1 MWQIYKEREG
11 ADMVITVLCCEDSLE
26 GILTAVYEAYEKKLH
41 PDRTRLQLESC
52 MEIQLFSIY
61 ETVKSD
67 REKTQKVIRTIR
79 REFGEEVYYRICQVL
94 ASHTEDKA
102 DVAYHTIACGLRM
115 KNKAQLFSNLSDPF
129 ICRAFEISRN
139 VNNETHRHIEFLRFK
154 ELENKILFAKIGPK
168 NNILTFLTP
177 HFADRLPGENFVIY
191 DETHQLVSI
200 HPKGKAVVI
209 AGADGLDRS
218 VYEKYSEKEKE
229 YQALFRY
236 FCEKIS
242 IKERE
247 NKELQRQMLPLRF
260 RDYMVEF

>member
-1 MWQIYKEREG
+1 MKERKS
-11 ADMVITVLCCEDSLE
+11 ADMETTVLCCEDSLE

-41 PDRTRLQLESC
+41 PDTTRLQMQSC
-52 MEIQLFSIY
+52 TELQLFSVY
-61 ETVKSD
+61 EAVTPNK
-67 REKTQKVIRTIR
+67 EKTQKVIRTIR
-79 REFGEEVYYRICQVL
+79 REFGEEVYYQICQILV
-94 ASHTEDKA
+94 SHKEEKA
-102 DVAYHTIACGLRM
+102 DVVYHTIACGLKM
-115 KNKAQLFSNLSDPF
+115 KNKTQLFRNLSDSF
-129 ICRAFEISRN
+129 VCRAFEISRT
-139 VNNETHRHIEFLRFK
+139 VNNEIHRHIEFLRFK

-177 HFADRLPGENFVIY
+177 HFADRLPQENFVIY

-200 HPKGKAVVI
+200 HPKGKEFVI
-209 AGADGLDRS
+209 TGADGLDKRI
-218 VYEKYSEKEKE
+218 YEAYSQKEKE

-247 NKELQRQMLPLRF
+247 NQKLQRQMLPLRF